1 MKIFPTASIK
11 RIDAYTIE
19 HEPIPSLLLMER
31 AAAALTRAIAE
42 DAPQGSF
49 AVFAGPGNNGGDA
62 LAVARMLAVAGRTV
76 DVWLV
81 APDGRRLGN
90 SIEE

>member
-31 AAAALTRAIAE
+31 AAAALTKAIVE
-42 DAPQGSF
+42 SAPQGTF
-49 AVFAGPGNNGGDA
+49 EVFAGPGNN
-62 LAVARMLAVAGRTV
+62 LSL
-76 DVWLV
+76 
-81 APDGRRLGN
+81 
-90 SIEE
+90 IHI